1 MSELNVKHYA
11 HIGDAYWELYIRNK
25 TIYATG
31 NLNKLHSVTVALV
44 NAAYQTEILEF
55 LQPYLTEQELQL
67 AKRGG
72 NIKTGRRTNRNLH
85 RTATELEVLFGYLYL
100 SNQERLKELEK
111 ITDEKINRK
120 ISEMMKVL

>member
-1 MSELNVKHYA
+1 MNKPNIKHYA

-31 NLNKLHSVTVALV
+31 NLNKLHTITVALV

-55 LQPYLTEQELQL
+55 LQPYLTEQETEL

-72 NIKTGRRTNRNLH
+72 NIKTGRRINRNLH

-100 SNQERLKELEK
+100 ENQERLKELEK
-111 ITDEKINRK
+111 ITDEKINGK
-120 ISEMMKVL
+120 INDLMKNL